1 MKFLFNTFLHNP
13 LYNALVGLLDVIPGA
28 DIGVAVIILTII
40 VKLIL
45 FPLSATAVRTQIK
58 MKEIDGELKEIREKY
73 KDKREE
79 MGKAML
85 ELYRENKI
93 NPFASIL
100 TILIQ
105 LPIILALYFVFS
117 RAGFPEINTEILY
130 SFVPAPGQVNT
141 NFLGFIDL
149 TAGKN
154 VLIAL
159 FAGVTQYIQMQVM
172 MNNLNKKEDKS
183 KSKEKSPMED
193 IAKTLQFQMKYIMPI
208 VTFFISFGFVSVVGL
223 YWTISNLFAI
233 GQDVYVQKKI
243 RGPLE
248 NRQ

>member
-13 LYNALVGLLDVIPGA
+13 LYNALVGLLDIIPGA
-28 DIGVAVIILTII
+28 DIGIAVIILTIV
-40 VKLIL
+40 VKLII
-45 FPLSATAVRTQIK
+45 FPLSASAVRTQIK
-58 MKEIDGELKEIREKY
+58 MKEIDGELKDIREKY
-73 KDKREE
+73 KDQREE

-130 SFVPAPGQVNT
+130 SFIPVPGHVNT

-149 TAGKN
+149 TASKSI
-154 VLIAL
+154 LIAL
-159 FAGVTQYIQMQVM
+159 LAGVTQYAQMQVM
-172 MNNLNKKEDKS
+172 MRNLNKNKE
-183 KSKEKSPMED
+183 EKKTTEDNPMEQ
-193 IAKTLQFQMKYIMPI
+193 ITKTLQFQMKYIMPV

-243 RGPLE
+243 RDPLE
-248 NRQ
+248 SQQ